1 MKESKVRDQGDDRLW
16 TSNTALVARLFR
28 IKVILLLKI
37 MRIYNEPLLSSQPPL
52 SGYFNYQLYFQYLQI
67 TWVNS
72 IHWTVFRDKLSK
84 QDAIL
89 KTKNIY
95 FL

>member
-16 TSNTALVARLFR
+16 TSNTALVAGLFH